1 MQQWYYIWY
10 IFLIIIISFLKG
22 FAPTDSFELANA
34 DMIVDGLVDVMT
46 KVMKF
51 AFEKDEEKKV
61 TGLIA
66 ANVFGIKKKKRKLLL
81 SKLAHS
87 SGHDIEENERAF
99 KVRSY
104 CFVIVSCYS
113 LPRRCLNI

>member
-1 MQQWYYIWY
+1 MVLYLKKY
-10 IFLIIIISFLKG
+10 IFFIIIISFIKG
-22 FAPTDSFELANA
+22 FAPTDSFELAKA
-34 DMIVDGLVDVMT
+34 DMIVDGLMDMIVKIIEIV
-46 KVMKF
+46 
-51 AFEKDEEKKV
+51 FEKDEEKKV

-104 CFVIVSCYS
+104 CFVIVSRYS